1 MQNLNCVEILTM
13 DGMLED
19 ELRPMSI
26 LRMKNHTGVESVTEN
41 LPEVEESKDTVND
54 IIKSTP
60 KVTTGD
66 KDHLVRSSSSDN
78 SKKLNKKYQYSDS
91 SSDSGSQ
98 WNGSET
104 CQRKNKCGDS
114 VHIKRRKRRKRPS
127 DPKSK
132 AMKQKAADI
141 EKSLRRSYNN
151 PSASSLSDDS
161 NNKESDAIVTQLT
174 SQSLRDLAISEHGLI
189 SDELRRRAWPQL
201 VRVDM
206 LTETCVLPT
215 QEEVEAHKSYRQVVM
230 DVDRSLKRFP
240 PGIAEEERPD
250 LQDQLTRLIVR
261 VLMKHPHL
269 NYYQGY
275 HDVAITFLLVVGE
288 ELGFHIVERLSAG
301 KQLREF
307 MTPTMERTTYLL
319 HFMYPVIKQE
329 CPELHAYLEESEV
342 GTIFALPWLI
352 TWFSHVLPNYQDVVR
367 IFDFFLAHSQ
377 SPMMPVYLATAI
389 VLHRQN
395 EILMSGPENCDM
407 AYVHALLSR
416 IPISDTFPI
425 EKLLVSAQKLHEKYP
440 PTSIEKEV
448 KARLKKLDD
457 ELKKMQQKRE
467 DIKKRL
473 QKSYNGG
480 STEDGSDDGHYRNFI
495 SRTGK
500 LLAFAAPIVV
510 GVVVWR
516 YLYHVKDSFPI

>member
-1 MQNLNCVEILTM
+1 M
-13 DGMLED
+13 DSMLED
-19 ELRPMSI
+19 ELGPAS
-26 LRMKNHTGVESVTEN
+26 LLKMKNHSGVEIVEEN
-41 LPEVEESKDTVND
+41 LPDFDESKDTINS
-54 IIKSTP
+54 ILNTSNIATHACE
-60 KVTTGD
+60 
-66 KDHLVRSSSSDN
+66 KDHLIMSSSSEN
-78 SKKLNKKYQYSDS
+78 SKKLNKKYQYSDT
-91 SSDSGSQ
+91 SSDSGSYGNSKESRQ
-98 WNGSET
+98 IKHYGDNG
-104 CQRKNKCGDS
+104 N
-114 VHIKRRKRRKRPS
+114 VKRRKRRKRPS

-141 EKSLRRSYNN
+141 EKALRRSYNN
-151 PSASSLSDDS
+151 HSASSLSDS
-161 NNKESDAIVTQLT
+161 NNRESDAVLNQITRK
-174 SQSLRDLAISEHGLI
+174 SLRDLAITEYGLLN
-189 SDELRRRAWPQL
+189 DELRRRAWPQL
-201 VRVDM
+201 VGVNM

-261 VLMKHPHL
+261 VLMKHPQL

-307 MTPTMERTTYLL
+307 MTPTMDRTTYLL

-329 CPELHAYLEESEV
+329 CSELYEYLEESEV

-352 TWFSHVLPNYQDVVR
+352 TWFSHVLPNYKDVVR
-367 IFDFFLAHSQ
+367 LFDFFLAHSQ

-416 IPISDTFPI
+416 IPVSDTFPI
-425 EKLLVSAQKLHEKYP
+425 EKLLVKAQYLHEKYP
-440 PTSIEKEV
+440 PSSVEKEV

-457 ELKKMQQKRE
+457 ELKMIQQRRN
-467 DIKKRL
+467 DVKKRME
-473 QKSYNGG
+473 KAFNRDS
-480 STEDGSDDGHYRNFI
+480 EDGSDDGRYKNFFTK
-495 SRTGK
+495 SGK
-500 LLAFAAPIVV
+500 ILVIAAPIII

-516 YLYHVKDSFPI
+516 YFSHVKDSFPM